1 MQQEGVIK
9 FELVFQQRDLEPR
22 RFGNLASQLISWRH
36 VMSMTQL
43 IGQNP
48 ELYEGAGYGNVS
60 ARVGP
65 PNAALGRRAFLI
77 TGSQKSGKPAITLE
91 DFSVVE
97 RYDIRLNR
105 VDSYGPVPPSSES
118 MTHGAIY
125 DLGPHLR
132 CVLHAHSPVL
142 WQQARALRIP
152 TTDPNVTYGTPEMAR
167 EVQRLFR
174 ETAVVERQILAMGGH
189 EDGIVAFGRSPEE
202 AGQILI
208 TELAKAFEARYSS
221 DSSSSR
227 ASRST
232 QRVK

>member
-9 FELVFQQRDLEPR
+9 FDLEHRQQALEPR
-22 RFGNLASQLISWRH
+22 RFGELAAKLCAWRRVLSLTH
-36 VMSMTQL
+36 L

-48 ELYEGAGYGNVS
+48 DLYQGAGYGNVS
-60 ARVGP
+60 ARIGP

-77 TGSQKSGKPAITLE
+77 TGSQTSGRPTITLQ

-97 RYDIRLNR
+97 RYEIRHNR
-105 VDSYGPVPPSSES
+105 VESHGQCRPSSES

-125 DLGPHLR
+125 DQGPHIR

-142 WQQARALRIP
+142 WHRARDLRIP
-152 TTDPNVTYGTPEMAR
+152 ATDPSVAYGTPGMAR

-202 AGQILI
+202 TGQTLI
-208 TELAKAFEARYSS
+208 TELARAFESAAAS
-221 DSSSSR
+221 DIFTGV
-227 ASRST
+227 ASEPPY
-232 QRVK
+232 RVR